1 MKYFTAFAFFV
12 VSLLSSC
19 SPSSEDIAEELGPKI
34 KKDICNTLKVN
45 ESEMQLVSCD
55 LSHASGNNYNG
66 ILKTNY
72 NGMTQS
78 FKLNIT
84 YEVGG
89 KYTAEWSLIK
99 EE

>member
-1 MKYFTAFAFFV
+1 MKYFTAVIFIV
-12 VSLLSSC
+12 GSLLSSC

-45 ESEMQLVSCD
+45 ESEVKLVSCD
-55 LSHASGNNYNG
+55 LSHESGNNYIG
-66 ILKTNY
+66 VLKTNY

-78 FKLNIT
+78 FKLNVT
-84 YEVGG
+84 YEAGG
-89 KYTAEWSLIK
+89 KYTAEWYLIK